1 MAATRELFGGAI
13 TATLPT
19 KLIDASDLR
28 QVPDTQEVF
37 LYPDSGVSI
46 IVEVLQSVEVTN
58 LLEVARFHFDSLAHD
73 NDAEKSVVEQVDIVT
88 NGTGHHTPAP
98 VILSGVQSVRKFN
111 KTTPDEVRVLLAVYR
126 LVDHNIDLVMTM
138 NIPTRAEDGD
148 SVSDAEQAASKD
160 VFAIAAQSLRIVD
173 FGLFA

>member
-1 MAATRELFGGAI
+1 MSATRELFGGAI

-46 IVEVLQSVEVTN
+46 IVEVLQSVELTN
-58 LLEVARFHFDSLAHD
+58 PLDVARFHFDSLAHD
-73 NDAEKSVVEQVDIVT
+73 NDAEKRVVEEANIIP
-88 NGTGHHTPAP
+88 NGTDHETPKP
-98 VILSGVQSVRKFN
+98 VVLSGIQSVRKFN
-111 KTTPDEVRVLLAVYR
+111 KATLDEVHILLAVYR
-126 LVDHNIDLVMTM
+126 LDDHNIDLVMSM
-138 NIPTRAEDGD
+138 NIPTKTEDGNA
-148 SVSDAEQAASKD
+148 VSETEQSASKD
-160 VFAIAAQSLRIVD
+160 AFNTAAQSLRIVD